1 MNLFRTSL
9 LVVLSCAVMSV
20 QAASLNVTLDPTAH
34 KTLSKMEKNPSEFT
48 FAGVEVYK
56 LTLLHGGCGNSKT
69 VKNFWD
75 DCVND
80 RQRIEL
86 ASSKEALK
94 TFNKGY
100 KKLYYRFN
108 LLIPSEK
115 EFPDLAPMKQ
125 MIHQVKLPGKHDPV
139 WSVYF
144 LNGMLR
150 VTTDNQGQCLIDA
163 EFVPRQKWLEIEIF
177 ANYDI
182 AHGNEEP
189 SLYYAVNGAIH
200 CKFFSPLIT
209 KNALRDA
216 TSPKMWVKYGIYNTF
231 PSKWL
236 LSQSENREW
245 IKKNNIT
252 FASYQQDYKGQSG
265 ELSSELGTPFDYDW
279 PVKLPTQTI
288 YFTEWEVADSR
299 NKLTK
304 SRFEQRDVSKT
315 QGPQAPS
322 TMDFSAS
329 TSEICGRAIAEW
341 KSTPGEWA
349 KAAESRGLSAESCK
363 LFLK

>member
-1 MNLFRTSL
+1 MGLFRSSL
-9 LVVLSCAVMSV
+9 LVVLSCTAMSV
-20 QAASLNVTLDPTAH
+20 QAANLNAKLESFTAH
-34 KTLSKMEKNPSEFT
+34 KTLSKLEQNPEDLKF
-48 FAGVEVYK
+48 ENLDVYK
-56 LTLLHGGCGNSKT
+56 FTLQHGGCGGDSTWN
-69 VKNFWD
+69 
-75 DCVND
+75 DCVSD

-86 ASSKEALK
+86 KSSQEALK

-100 KKLYYRFN
+100 KKRYYRFN
-108 LLIPSEK
+108 LYIPSER
-115 EFPDLAPMKQ
+115 EFPDLMPMKQ
-125 MIHQVKLPGKHDPV
+125 MIHQVKLPGKNNPI

-163 EFVPRQKWLEIEIF
+163 NFVPRQEWLEIEIF

-189 SLYYAVNGAIH
+189 SLYYAINGAIH

-209 KNALRDA
+209 KRALRDA
-216 TSPKMWVKYGIYNTF
+216 KKGKMFVKYGIYNSF
-231 PSKWL
+231 VSKWL
-236 LSQSENREW
+236 LLQEENREW

-252 FASYQQDYKGQSG
+252 FTPYQQDSEGQSNG
-265 ELSSELGTPFDYDW
+265 AISSELGTPFDYDW

-315 QGPQAPS
+315 QAPKAPA

-329 TSEICGRAIAEW
+329 TSEVCGRAIAEW
-341 KSTPGEWA
+341 NTTPGEWA